1 MTNKIIKVDQWLAML
16 KGNATSAKTTASTE
30 AENLVV
36 SMPGGFVVP
45 IRFLDRVFAHAR
57 YRLPQLNQ
65 DRTYTVRKML
75 GKAFW
80 DQLDDLEHRN
90 AGRCISY
97 LTLKGQLPLVEV
109 DKGSDNH
116 KRYVLK

>member
-16 KGNATSAKTTASTE
+16 KATPPVLRPTATSE

-45 IRFLDRVFAHAR
+45 KPFLDRVFAQASTQ
-57 YRLPQLNQ
+57 LPQLEHGRN
-65 DRTYTVRKML
+65 YTVRKML

-109 DKGSDNH
+109 EKGSGNH